1 MIDVGA
7 IWGTDIEEASKRS
20 KLFKDNNITWLEEPF
35 TQMRIMN
42 MVSFLKNPT
51 YL

>member
-20 KLFKDNNITWLEEPF
+20 KIFKDNNITWLEEPF
-35 TQMRIMN
+35 FSDAYYEYGQ
-42 MVSFLKNPT
+42 FLKNPT